1 MTPECIDSPPLPAV
15 SLRATLG
22 MRHLRGVSIAFGCYV
37 RQGEIYM
44 ISFRNTL
51 CALRFGCALP
61 IALAVCLC
69 LVFLPSSL
77 HAQGLAG
84 MTGTV
89 TDATGAV
96 VPDAKVTITN
106 TATNV
111 VHTAVTTSQGSYFIT
126 DLIPGSY
133 TVAIE
138 KEGFQKFV
146 LEGVNVYVSQTA
158 TADAVLQT
166 GTTQTTVEVNA
177 PTITLQ
183 TDEPNLGT
191 VIQSTILEE
200 VPTFIG
206 GGRDR
211 QIDSYLFLVP
221 GVTGSSFSHRING
234 GIDFQNEVMF
244 NGVVVA
250 QAETQGFQTIYNP
263 PFELVNEPDILTTNF
278 SARYGFSQGVASY
291 RLKSGSNQLH
301 GDLFEINKNSFF
313 NAAGVNP
320 AGSGF
325 NDNNVFVKG
334 PVPHDVENNFG
345 FSVGGPVWLPKV
357 YDGRNKTFFYTS
369 WDWYR
374 VNAAPGIQNM
384 TVPTPAM
391 IGGDFSAICQSGFGA
406 GGVCN
411 DRDSSGNVANQIY
424 VPSNFTG
431 AAVPAG
437 CNAPAP
443 GQPFVGNLIPTAC
456 FSALSK
462 TLLPDIPAPGF
473 SSLSGN
479 LAPQVAS
486 LPTKQTNAG
495 FTIDQNLG
503 LTQAF
508 HFAYWRDKWTN
519 LGCSNNCALFT
530 NEFSGAQLSPDLGTG
545 IILTY
550 SKTFSSNLI
559 MTAGVSW
566 LGELNFQYNTQ
577 NGVNFAGVADS
588 TTLPFINF
596 QGNSG
601 QTFNPTS
608 WGMQASSGPLY
619 GETFSINRKLGLGF
633 DNNWLYI
640 HGRNTFNIGFEIRR
654 AYQDDHECQG
664 CGGGFAFK
672 AQTTADPTNS
682 QGDTGAAFAS
692 FLLGDVD
699 SAFRRF
705 VAENRLR
712 NLYFAPYIQDDI
724 KITSKLTVNA
734 GLRWDIPRPF
744 LENNNNVTFFDP
756 NSPNPAAVS
765 PATGQPL
772 LGAAAI
778 LGTCPTC
785 AGYRRA
791 DIHWKDFSPRIGLA
805 YKLTPKTV
813 ILAGYSV
820 NFLDEGPYEFG
831 NNKLSVDYGS
841 LSAGQIQ
848 VNSTGTN
855 IPNYGIWD
863 SRPLGAPSLA
873 SFSSTAFNATGPLYE
888 FSKDPGP
895 NTYIQMWSAG
905 IQRELPSNTLLSV
918 SYIANRAVHL
928 TSMLNPINQTN
939 PKYLSEFCPSGVATS
954 ADCPMAGASPN
965 AAWTSAVSQADLQ
978 SVGYGQATVTCGPNT
993 NNPGLTGT
1001 FFTPYANFLCDYG
1014 SSAGL
1019 SQALLP
1025 YPQYDPSASAGGLTN
1040 QFNMAGSST
1049 YNALQTQVQKRFSN
1063 GLTFLA
1069 NYTLSRNMSNT
1080 DSGFSSFNDGALN
1093 GFNQKAEW
1101 SVSANDQTH
1110 VVNISGVYELPLG
1123 PGKRFLNHGGTLMKN
1138 LLGGWQLSG
1147 LFTYASG
1154 TPLSVSVGG
1163 NDGNPYLNGFNRANY
1178 NGAALNVNYNNYY
1191 KGLPVFNVAAF
1202 SDPGFTAG
1210 DEPRNLSNLRNP
1222 FQSNENFAL
1231 AKRFYFTERM
1241 NFEIRME
1248 YFNIFNRMQV
1258 CGPDTGVDDGANFG
1272 VVSPTTLSNGVL
1284 VSSPCQGNTPR
1295 QGQIFLKFNF

>member
-1 MTPECIDSPPLPAV
+1 MTN
-15 SLRATLG
+15 
-22 MRHLRGVSIAFGCYV
+22 
-37 RQGEIYM
+37 
-44 ISFRNTL
+44 FRNPL
-51 CALRFGCALP
+51 NALMDRTSRPSFL
-61 IALAVCLC
+61 IALAACL
-69 LVFLPSSL
+69 FLCFAPSGL
-77 HAQGLAG
+77 QAQGLAG

-89 TDATGAV
+89 TDSSGAV
-96 VPDAKVTITN
+96 VPEAKVTVTN
-106 TATNV
+106 SSTNV

-133 TVAIE
+133 TVRIE
-138 KEGFQKFV
+138 KQGFQTAVF
-146 LEGVNVYVSQTA
+146 EGVNVFVSQTA
-158 TADAVLQT
+158 TADAVLRT
-166 GTTQTTVEVNA
+166 GVETTTVEVTA
-177 PTITLQ
+177 PSITLQ

-234 GIDFQNEVMF
+234 GIDYQNEVMF

-250 QAETQGFQTIYNP
+250 QAETQGYQTIYNP
-263 PFELVNEPDILTTNF
+263 PFELVNEPDILTSNF
-278 SARYGFSQGVASY
+278 SARYGFAQGVASY

-313 NAAGVNP
+313 NALGSDPVGTGFDSAG
-320 AGSGF
+320 
-325 NDNNVFVKG
+325 DLVKG
-334 PVPHDVENNFG
+334 PLPHDVENNFG
-345 FSVGGPVWLPKV
+345 FSVGGPVWLPKI

-374 VNAAPGIQNM
+374 VNAAPNIPNM
-384 TVPTPAM
+384 TVPTQAM
-391 IGGDFSAICQSGFGA
+391 VGGDFSAICTSGFT

-411 DRDSSGNVANQIY
+411 DRQPTSTAPKGTTCAPGTPLPNPNCVQADQLY
-424 VPSNFTG
+424 VPPNFTG

-437 CNAPAP
+437 CTVPAP
-443 GQPFVGNLIPTAC
+443 GQPFAGNVIPTAC

-462 TLLPDIPAPGF
+462 TLLPKIPTPGF
-473 SSLSGN
+473 STLSGN
-479 LAPQVAS
+479 LAPQVSA
-486 LPTKQTNAG
+486 LPTKQANVG
-495 FTIDQNLG
+495 FTIDQNFG
-503 LTQAF
+503 VSQAF
-508 HFAYWRDKWTN
+508 HFAWWRDNWTN
-519 LGCSNNCALFT
+519 LGCSVNCALFT
-530 NEFSGAQLSPDLGTG
+530 NEFSGAQLSPDKGTG

-550 SKTFSSNLI
+550 SKTFSSNLV
-559 MTAGVSW
+559 MTAGFSW

-577 NGVNFAGVADS
+577 NGVNFAGVAESD
-588 TTLPFINF
+588 TLPFINF
-596 QGNSG
+596 QGNSS

-608 WGMQASSGPLY
+608 WGMQASGGSLF

-640 HGRNTFNIGFEIRR
+640 HGRNTYNIGFEIRR
-654 AYQDDHECQG
+654 AYQDDHECQA

-672 AQTTADPTNS
+672 AETTADPTND
-682 QGDTGAAFAS
+682 GGPTGAAFAS

-699 SAFRRF
+699 SAYRKF

-724 KITSKLTVNA
+724 KVTSKLTVNA
-734 GLRWDIPRPF
+734 GVRWDIPRPF
-744 LENNNNVTFFDP
+744 LESANNVTFFDP
-756 NSPNPAAVS
+756 TSPNAGAID

-772 LGAAAI
+772 LGAASK
-778 LGTCPTC
+778 LGFCTGC

-813 ILAGYSV
+813 VLAGYSI
-820 NFLDEGPYEFG
+820 NFLDEGPYEYG

-848 VNSTGTN
+848 VNSNGSN
-855 IPNYGIWD
+855 VPAYGIWD
-863 SRPLGAPSLA
+863 NNPLGVPSLSA
-873 SFSSTAFNATGPLYE
+873 FSPTAFNGTGPLYE
-888 FSKDPGP
+888 FSKNPGP
-895 NTYIQMWSAG
+895 NAYVQMWSGG
-905 IQRELPSNTLLSV
+905 IQRELPHNMLLSV
-918 SYIANRAVHL
+918 SYIGNRAVHL

-939 PKYLSEFCPSGVATS
+939 PKYLTEFCPSGIAT
-954 ADCPMAGASPN
+954 DPTCLMAPANTANYP
-965 AAWTSAVSQADLQ
+965 WTSAASQAALQ
-978 SVGYGQATVTCGPNT
+978 SLGFAQATVTCGPNT

-1001 FFTPYANFLCDYG
+1001 FFTPYVNFLCDYG
-1014 SSAGL
+1014 SGAGL
-1019 SQALLP
+1019 PRALLP
-1025 YPQYDPSASAGGLTN
+1025 YPQFNPSESAGGLTN

-1063 GLTFLA
+1063 GLTFLV
-1069 NYTLSRNMSNT
+1069 NYTLSKNMSNT
-1080 DSGFSSFNDGALN
+1080 DSGFSSFNSGALN

-1101 SVSANDQTH
+1101 SVSENDQTQ
-1110 VVNISGVYELPLG
+1110 VVNISGVYELPIG
-1123 PGKRFLNHGGTLMKN
+1123 PGKQFLNHGGLLMKN

-1154 TPLSVSVGG
+1154 LPITISAGG
-1163 NDGNPYLNGFNRANY
+1163 NDGDPYLNGFNRANY
-1178 NGAALNVNYNNYY
+1178 NPSIPLNINYNNYY
-1191 KGLPVFNVAAF
+1191 KGLPVFNTAAF

-1210 DEPRNLSNLRNP
+1210 DEPRVLSNLRNP

-1231 AKRFYFTERM
+1231 AKRFYFGERF
-1241 NFEIRME
+1241 NLEVRME
-1248 YFNIFNRMQV
+1248 YFNVLNRMQI

-1272 VVSPTTLSNGVL
+1272 LVSPTTVNGV
-1284 VSSPCQGNTPR
+1284 VRSSPCQGNTPR
-1295 QGQIFLKFNF
+1295 QGQVFVKLNF

>member
-1 MTPECIDSPPLPAV
+1 MTN
-15 SLRATLG
+15 
-22 MRHLRGVSIAFGCYV
+22 
-37 RQGEIYM
+37 
-44 ISFRNTL
+44 FRNPL
-51 CALRFGCALP
+51 NALLDRTSRPSFL
-61 IALAVCLC
+61 IALAAYLFLC
-69 LVFLPSSL
+69 FSPSGVR
-77 HAQGLAG
+77 AQGLSG
-84 MTGTV
+84 ITGTV
-89 TDATGAV
+89 TDPSGAV
-96 VPDAKVTITN
+96 VPEAKVTVTN
-106 TATNV
+106 NGTNV
-111 VHTAVTTSQGSYFIT
+111 VHTAVTTSQGTYFIT

-133 TVAIE
+133 TVRIE
-138 KEGFQKFV
+138 KQGFQTAVF
-146 LEGVNVYVSQTA
+146 EGVNVFVSQTA
-158 TADAVLQT
+158 TADAVLRT
-166 GTTQTTVEVNA
+166 GVETTTVEVTA
-177 PTITLQ
+177 PSITLQ

-211 QIDSYLFLVP
+211 QIDNYLFLVP

-234 GIDFQNEVMF
+234 GIDYQNEVMF

-250 QAETQGFQTIYNP
+250 QAETQGYQTIYNP
-263 PFELVNEPDILTTNF
+263 PFELVNEPDILTSNF
-278 SARYGFSQGVASY
+278 SARYGFAQGVASY

-301 GDLFEINKNSFF
+301 GDLFEINKNSYFD
-313 NAAGVNP
+313 ALGVNP
-320 AGSGF
+320 SGSGF
-325 NDNNVFVKG
+325 NSSDVFVKG

-345 FSVGGPVWLPKV
+345 FSAGGPVWLPKI

-374 VNAAPGIQNM
+374 VNAPPGGNL
-384 TVPTPAM
+384 TVPTQAM
-391 IGGDFSAICQSGFGA
+391 VGGDFSAICTNGFT

-411 DRDSSGNVANQIY
+411 DRQPSSSAPNGTVCPPGLAPTATCVQADQIY
-424 VPSNFTG
+424 VPPNFTG
-431 AAVPAG
+431 AALPSG
-437 CNAPAP
+437 CTVPAP
-443 GQPFVGNLIPTAC
+443 GQPFAGNIIPEAC

-462 TLLPDIPAPGF
+462 SLLSQVPTPSFSALSNNLVPG
-473 SSLSGN
+473 
-479 LAPQVAS
+479 VKV
-486 LPTKQTNAG
+486 LPTKQANIG

-503 LTQAF
+503 TSQAF
-508 HFAYWRDKWTN
+508 HFAWWRDNWTN
-519 LGCSNNCALFT
+519 LGCSVNCALFN
-530 NEFSGAQLSPDLGTG
+530 NEFSGAQLSPDRGTG

-550 SKTFSSNLI
+550 SKTFSSNLV
-559 MTAGVSW
+559 MTAGFSW

-577 NGVNFAGVADS
+577 NGVNFAGVAGGA
-588 TTLPFINF
+588 TLPFINF

-601 QTFNPTS
+601 QSFNPTS
-608 WGMQASSGPLY
+608 WGMQASGGSLF

-654 AYQDDHECQG
+654 AYQDDHECQA

-672 AQTTADPTNS
+672 AQTTADPTS
-682 QGDTGAAFAS
+682 SGGPTGAAFAT

-699 SAFRRF
+699 SAYRKF

-744 LENNNNVTFFDP
+744 LESANNVTFFDP
-756 NSPNPAAVS
+756 TSPNAGAID

-772 LGAAAI
+772 LGAASK
-778 LGTCPTC
+778 LGSCAGC

-813 ILAGYSV
+813 VLAGYSV

-848 VNSTGTN
+848 INSNGSN
-855 IPNYGIWD
+855 VPAYGIWD
-863 SRPLGAPSLA
+863 NNPLGVPSLA
-873 SFSSTAFNATGPLYE
+873 SFSPTAFNATGPLYE
-888 FSKDPGP
+888 FSKNPGP
-895 NTYIQMWSAG
+895 NAYVQMWSAG
-905 IQRELPSNTLLSV
+905 VQRELPNNMLLSV

-939 PKYLSEFCPSGVATS
+939 PKYLTQFCPTGIATDPSCLMAPANVANY
-954 ADCPMAGASPN
+954 P
-965 AAWTSAVSQADLQ
+965 WTSAASQAALQ
-978 SVGYGQATVTCGPNT
+978 SLGFKQATVTCGPNT

-1001 FFTPYANFLCDYG
+1001 FFTPYVNFLCDYG
-1014 SSAGL
+1014 AGQGL
-1019 SQALLP
+1019 PQALLP
-1025 YPQYDPSASAGGLTN
+1025 YPQYTPSASAGGLTN

-1049 YNALQTQVQKRFSN
+1049 YNALQAQIQKRFSN

-1069 NYTLSRNMSNT
+1069 NYTLSKNMSNT
-1080 DSGFSSFNDGALN
+1080 DSGFSSFNNGALN

-1110 VVNISGVYELPLG
+1110 VVNISGVYELPIG
-1123 PGKRFLNHGGTLMKN
+1123 PGKQFLNHGGRAMKN

-1147 LFTYASG
+1147 LFQYGSG
-1154 TPLSVSVGG
+1154 LPISISVGG
-1163 NDGNPYLNGFNRANY
+1163 NDSNPYLNNFNRANY
-1178 NGAALNVNYNNYY
+1178 NPAIPLSINYNNYY
-1191 KGLPVFNVAAF
+1191 KGLPVFNTAAF

-1210 DEPRNLSNLRNP
+1210 NEPRELSNLRNP
-1222 FQSNENFAL
+1222 FQSNENVAL
-1231 AKRFYFTERM
+1231 AKRFYFSERM
-1241 NFEIRME
+1241 NLELRME
-1248 YFNIFNRMQV
+1248 YLNIFNRVQI

-1272 VVSPTTLSNGVL
+1272 TIGRTILQDGTVAFT
-1284 VSSPCQGNTPR
+1284 PCQGNTPR
-1295 QGQIFLKFNF
+1295 QGQVFVKFNF

>member
-1 MTPECIDSPPLPAV
+1 MKSFSIVFLKSISSKAFLKA
-15 SLRATLG
+15 SLAAGLLLLLVPFG
-22 MRHLRGVSIAFGCYV
+22 LRG
-37 RQGEIYM
+37 
-44 ISFRNTL
+44 
-51 CALRFGCALP
+51 
-61 IALAVCLC
+61 
-69 LVFLPSSL
+69 
-77 HAQGLAG
+77 QGLSG

-89 TDATGAV
+89 TDQSGATIA
-96 VPDAKVTITN
+96 DATVTVTN

-111 VHTAVTTSQGSYFIT
+111 VHTATTTSQGTYFIT
-126 DLIPGSY
+126 DLIPGTY
-133 TVAIE
+133 TLKVE
-138 KEGFQKFV
+138 KQGFQTAV
-146 LEGVNVYVSQTA
+146 LQGVNVFVSQTA
-158 TADAVLQT
+158 TADVTLQT
-166 GTTQTTVEVNA
+166 GATSTTVEVTA

-191 VIQSTILEE
+191 VIQSTIIEE

-221 GVTGSSFSHRING
+221 GVTGSAFSHRING
-234 GIDFQNEVMF
+234 GIDYQNEVMF

-263 PFELVNEPDILTTNF
+263 PFELVNEPDILTSNF
-278 SARYGFSQGVASY
+278 SARYGFAQGVASY

-301 GDLFEINKNSFF
+301 GDAFEINRNSYF
-313 NAAGVNP
+313 NALGVNP
-320 AGSGF
+320 PGSGF
-325 NDNNVFVKG
+325 DSNGVFAKG
-334 PVPHDVENNFG
+334 PLPHDVENNFG
-345 FSVGGPVWLPKV
+345 FSVGGPVWIPKV

-374 VNAAPGIQNM
+374 VNAPPGISNM
-384 TVPTPAM
+384 TVPTQAM
-391 IGGDFSAICQSGFGA
+391 VGGDFSAICANGFSGGL
-406 GGVCN
+406 CN
-411 DRDSSGNVANQIY
+411 DRTPGPNAPSGTVCPAGLAPTANCPVANQVY
-424 VPSNFTG
+424 VPANFTG
-431 AAVPAG
+431 AAVPSG
-437 CNAPAP
+437 CTAPAP
-443 GQPFVGNLIPTAC
+443 GQPFAGNVIPTAC

-462 TLLPDIPAPGF
+462 TLLPKIPTPGF
-473 SSLSGN
+473 STLSGN
-479 LAPQVAS
+479 LAPQVS
-486 LPTKQTNAG
+486 VLPTKQANIG

-503 LTQAF
+503 QTQAF
-508 HFAYWRDKWTN
+508 HFAWWRDKWTN
-519 LGCSNNCALFT
+519 LGCSVNCALFN

-559 MTAGVSW
+559 MTAGFSW

-577 NGVNFAGVADS
+577 PGVSFAGVTDS
-588 TTLPFINF
+588 GTLPFINF

-608 WGMQASSGPLY
+608 WGMQASGGSLF

-640 HGRNTFNIGFEIRR
+640 HGRNTFNFGFEIRR
-654 AYQDDHECQG
+654 AYQDDHECQA

-672 AQTTADPTNS
+672 AQTTADPSNS
-682 QGDTGAAFAS
+682 GGPTGAAFAS

-699 SAFRRF
+699 SAYRKF

-756 NSPNPAAVS
+756 NSPNANAVN

-778 LGTCPTC
+778 LGTCSTC
-785 AGYRRA
+785 VGYRRA
-791 DIHWKDFSPRIGLA
+791 DIHWKDFSPRVGLA

-813 ILAGYSV
+813 VLAGYSI

-848 VNSTGTN
+848 VNSNGSN
-855 IPNYGIWD
+855 VPAYGIWD
-863 SRPLGAPSLA
+863 NKPLGVPSLA
-873 SFSSTAFNATGPLYE
+873 SFSPTAFNGTGPLYQ

-895 NTYIQMWSAG
+895 NAYIQMWSGG
-905 IQRELPSNTLLSV
+905 IQRELPNNMLLSV
-918 SYIANRAVHL
+918 SYIGNRAVHL

-939 PKYLSEFCPSGVATS
+939 PKYLTKFCPSGIAT
-954 ADCPMAGASPN
+954 DPTCLMAPASSN
-965 AAWTSAVSQADLQ
+965 YAWTSAASQAALQ
-978 SVGYGQATVTCGPNT
+978 GLGFAQATVTCGPNT

-1001 FFTPYANFLCDYG
+1001 FFTPYVNFLCDYG
-1014 SSAGL
+1014 SGAGL
-1019 SQALLP
+1019 PRALLP
-1025 YPQYDPSASAGGLTN
+1025 YPQFNPSESAGGLTN

-1049 YNALQTQVQKRFSN
+1049 YNALQAQIQKRFSN

-1080 DSGFSSFNDGALN
+1080 DSGFSSFNFGAEN

-1101 SVSANDQTH
+1101 SVSQNDETN
-1110 VVNISGVYELPLG
+1110 VVNISGVYELPIG
-1123 PGKRFLNHGGTLMKN
+1123 PGKQFLNHGGIVMKN

-1154 TPLSVSVGG
+1154 LPITIYAGG
-1163 NDGNPYLNGFNRANY
+1163 NDGDPFLNGFNRANY
-1178 NGAALNVNYNNYY
+1178 NPAIGLNVNYNNYY
-1191 KGLPVFNVAAF
+1191 KGLPVFNTAAF
-1202 SDPGFTAG
+1202 SDPGFTQG
-1210 DEPRNLSNLRNP
+1210 NEPRVLSNLRNP

-1231 AKRFYFTERM
+1231 AKHFYFGERVTA
-1241 NFEIRME
+1241 ELRME
-1248 YFNIFNRMQV
+1248 YLNLFNRMQI
-1258 CGPDTGVDDGANFG
+1258 CGPDTGVNDGANFG
-1272 VVSPTTLSNGVL
+1272 LVSPTTVNGVL
-1284 VSSPCQGNTPR
+1284 VSSPCQANTPR
-1295 QGQIFLKFNF
+1295 QGQIFLKLSF

>member
-1 MTPECIDSPPLPAV
+1 MSCALGGYMK
-15 SLRATLG
+15 SLCVFL
-22 MRHLRGVSIAFGCYV
+22 HKSVSIFVNASLQIVLVLG
-37 RQGEIYM
+37 
-44 ISFRNTL
+44 L
-51 CALRFGCALP
+51 L
-61 IALAVCLC
+61 
-69 LVFLPSSL
+69 LVFLPSGVR
-77 HAQGLAG
+77 AQGLSG

-89 TDATGAV
+89 TDTSGAV
-96 VPDAKVTITN
+96 VPEAKVTVTN
-106 TATNV
+106 NSTNV
-111 VHTAVTTSQGSYFIT
+111 VHTALTTSQGSYFIT

-133 TVAIE
+133 TVRIE
-138 KEGFQKFV
+138 KQGFQTAVF
-146 LEGVNVYVSQTA
+146 ENVNVYVSQTA
-158 TADAVLQT
+158 SADAVLRT
-166 GTTQTTVEVNA
+166 GVETTTVEVTA
-177 PTITLQ
+177 PSITLE

-200 VPTFIG
+200 VPTFVG

-234 GIDFQNEVMF
+234 GVDFQNEVMF
-244 NGVVVA
+244 NGVVIA

-301 GDLFEINKNSFF
+301 GDLFEINKNSCF

-320 AGSGF
+320 PGSGF
-325 NDNNVFVKG
+325 DSAGVFVKG
-334 PVPHDVENNFG
+334 TIPHDVENNFG
-345 FSVGGPVWLPKV
+345 FSVGGPVWIPKI

-374 VNAAPGIQNM
+374 VNAPATGEL

-391 IGGDFSAICQSGFGA
+391 VGGDFSAICTNGFT

-411 DRDSSGNVANQIY
+411 DRAPGPNAPSGTACPAGLAPPANCPVADQIY
-424 VPSNFTG
+424 VPANFAG
-431 AAVPAG
+431 ATLPAG
-437 CNAPAP
+437 CTAPAP
-443 GQPFVGNLIPTAC
+443 GQPFAGNVIPTSC

-462 TLLPDIPAPGF
+462 PLLPLVPTPSFA
-473 SSLSGN
+473 SLNNN
-479 LAPQVAS
+479 LPQQVSS
-486 LPTKQTNAG
+486 LPTKQANVG
-495 FTIDQNLG
+495 FTIDQNFG
-503 LTQAF
+503 TSQAF
-508 HFAYWRDKWTN
+508 HYAFWRDKWTN

-530 NEFSGAQLSPDLGTG
+530 NEFSGGQLSPDLGTG
-545 IILTY
+545 NVLTY
-550 SKTFSSNLI
+550 SKTFSSNLV
-559 MTAGVSW
+559 MTAGFSW
-566 LGELNFQYNTQ
+566 LGELNFQYNTR
-577 NGVNFAGVADS
+577 NGVNFPGVAES

-672 AQTTADPTNS
+672 SQTTADPTND
-682 QGDTGAAFAS
+682 GGPTGAAFAS

-712 NLYFAPYIQDDI
+712 NLYFAPYFQDDI

-744 LENNNNVTFFDP
+744 LESANNVTFFDP
-756 NSPNPAAVS
+756 TSPNALAIN
-765 PATGQPL
+765 PATGSPL
-772 LGAAAI
+772 LGAASK
-778 LGTCPTC
+778 LGDCAGC

-791 DIHWKDFSPRIGLA
+791 DIHWKDFSPRVGLA

-848 VNSTGTN
+848 VNSNGTN
-855 IPNYGIWD
+855 VPSYGVWD
-863 SRPLGAPSLA
+863 NNPLGAPSLA
-873 SFSSTAFNATGPLYE
+873 SFSPTAFNATGPLYE

-895 NTYIQMWSAG
+895 NAYIQMWSAG
-905 IQRELPSNTLLSV
+905 VQRELRGNMLLSV

-939 PKYLSEFCPSGVATS
+939 PKYLKEFCPTGVATDPS
-954 ADCPMAGASPN
+954 CPMAGASPN

-978 SVGYGQATVTCGPNT
+978 TAGYSQATVTCGPNT
-993 NNPGLTGT
+993 NNPGLSGT
-1001 FFTPYANFLCDYG
+1001 FFAPYVNFLCDYG
-1014 SSAGL
+1014 SGAGL
-1019 SQALLP
+1019 SRALLP
-1025 YPQYDPSASAGGLTN
+1025 YPQYNPSESAGGLTN

-1049 YNALQTQVQKRFSN
+1049 YN
-1063 GLTFLA
+1063 
-1069 NYTLSRNMSNT
+1069 
-1080 DSGFSSFNDGALN
+1080 
-1093 GFNQKAEW
+1093 
-1101 SVSANDQTH
+1101 
-1110 VVNISGVYELPLG
+1110 
-1123 PGKRFLNHGGTLMKN
+1123 
-1138 LLGGWQLSG
+1138 
-1147 LFTYASG
+1147 
-1154 TPLSVSVGG
+1154 
-1163 NDGNPYLNGFNRANY
+1163 
-1178 NGAALNVNYNNYY
+1178 
-1191 KGLPVFNVAAF
+1191 
-1202 SDPGFTAG
+1202 
-1210 DEPRNLSNLRNP
+1210 
-1222 FQSNENFAL
+1222 
-1231 AKRFYFTERM
+1231 
-1241 NFEIRME
+1241 
-1248 YFNIFNRMQV
+1248 
-1258 CGPDTGVDDGANFG
+1258 
-1272 VVSPTTLSNGVL
+1272 
-1284 VSSPCQGNTPR
+1284 
-1295 QGQIFLKFNF
+1295 